1 MKGLPVNLV
10 NLICEW
16 AAQEDIDWY
25 PFFCPKTHKLSWK
38 INKYSKK
45 FRERGDI
52 ILHNRLD
59 SYVIEGLIDIHVGL
73 GGYYTFEYKA
83 IMFEY
88 VDKAFA
94 LYIEVDS
101 EKDASK
107 KGKHI
112 FRSMMTFDAEDE
124 GGTLS
129 VMPRNNYDLFL
140 NGTNYGFI
148 YDGWYNYGRDNK
160 IVLLAESY

>member
-1 MKGLPVNLV
+1 MKDLPVNIV

-16 AAQEDIDWY
+16 TVDEDIEWF

-38 INKYSKK
+38 VNKYCKK
-45 FRERGDI
+45 FMDRGDI
-52 ILHNRLD
+52 ILHNRVD
-59 SYVIEGLIDIHVGL
+59 TYIIEGEIDIHIGL
-73 GGYYTFEYKA
+73 GGYYSLEYRA
-83 IMFEY
+83 IMFEC
-88 VDKAFA
+88 VDRAFA

-107 KGKHI
+107 KGKYI
-112 FRSMMTFDAEDE
+112 FRSMMTFDAEDD

-129 VMPRNNYDLFL
+129 IMQRNNYDLFL

-160 IVLLAESY
+160 IVLLAENY